1 MAKYQKGFIV
11 LKKFLI
17 IFTFTIALFSNQID
31 ISKNEKISILQNSYI
46 YITSKNEPLNKIKNK
61 FEPFNKEHLNLG
73 ATQNEVWIKF
83 TLKNPT
89 NKDITKALIFSSPLL
104 EEIFL
109 YHNNNIQKEG
119 IFHSKN
125 HNTISYF
132 YTITINKN
140 SSKTFFVK
148 TKIRYTVFDF
158 SLYLQDLN
166 SFLQN
171 DLKQQAVN
179 ILLIGFIIALM
190 IYAFV
195 LGFYIKDK
203 SYLFYGIYLFALI
216 FHQITYLGLTQ
227 IYLPKWFIEFDIKIT
242 IIKIS
247 ILIITSALFAIYF
260 LHSKNI
266 PALDRGYKIIIFI
279 SFLELLFLTPT
290 TSYHLY
296 INIVTGMVFIIY
308 NLFAAIYIYNKGY
321 TQARLFIVGFSIVFI
336 SYTLIIVDALGLIS
350 IMIYFRN
357 ILSYATAFEALVLSL
372 AFADRYQILQ
382 IQKQELDKKMVNEL
396 KNREKIIKNEVILKT
411 QKLND
416 ALKEKEMLLKEI
428 HHRVKNNLQIILSMI
443 RLQKNSSQNCDLE
456 ILKKLENRINAIAKT
471 YNSLLTKD
479 SFKNIDMN
487 NYLNSLIKDIVSV
500 LGNPK
505 DIKISLEA
513 SINLPFKK
521 AVYLG
526 IIVNE
531 LVTNSFK
538 HAFKNSNGKIDIKL
552 YNKNNQNILEVQDNG
567 IGFDSNIHKNSL
579 GLKLINIIVKNQLNG
594 KIVLNSTNKT
604 QCIIRF

>member
-1 MAKYQKGFIV
+1 MAKYQKGLVVF
-11 LKKFLI
+11 KKFF
-17 IFTFTIALFSNQID
+17 IFLFFSFILFANQID
-31 ISKNEKISILQNSYI
+31 ISKSGKISILQNSYI
-46 YITSKNEPLNKIKNK
+46 YITGKNEPLNKIKNK
-61 FEPFNKEHLNLG
+61 FKPFYKEHLNLG
-73 ATQNEVWIKF
+73 ATQKDVWIKF

-89 NKDITKALIFSSPLL
+89 NKDITKALVFSSPLL

-109 YHNNNIQKEG
+109 YQDNQVIKKG

-132 YTITINKN
+132 YTIKVAKN
-140 SSKTFFVK
+140 SSKTFYVK
-148 TKIRYTVFDF
+148 TKIKYTVFDF

-166 SFLQN
+166 NFLEQ
-171 DLKQQAVN
+171 DLKQQAIN
-179 ILLIGFIIALM
+179 ILLIGFIVALM
-190 IYAFV
+190 IYAII
-195 LGFYIKDK
+195 LSYYIKDK

-227 IYLPKWFIEFDIKIT
+227 IYMPKWFIEFDIKIT
-242 IIKIS
+242 IVKIS
-247 ILIITSALFAIYF
+247 FLIITSALFAIYF

-266 PALDRGYKIIIFI
+266 PFLNRGYKIIIFI

-290 TSYHLY
+290 SSFHLY
-296 INIVTGMVFIIY
+296 INIITGMIFIIY

-321 TQARLFIVGFSIVFI
+321 TQARLFIAGFSIVFI
-336 SYTLIIVDALGLIS
+336 SYTLIIIDALGLVS
-350 IMIYFRN
+350 IMVYFRN

-382 IQKQELDKKMVNEL
+382 KQKQELDEKMLNEL
-396 KNREKIIKNEVILKT
+396 KNREKIIQNEVILKT

-416 ALKEKEMLLKEI
+416 ALKEKELLLKEV

-443 RLQKNSSQNCDLE
+443 RLQKDSSKKSDLE

-479 SFKNIDMN
+479 SFKSINMN
-487 NYLNSLIKDIVSV
+487 TYLNSLINDIIAV

-505 DIKISLEA
+505 NIKISLET

-538 HAFKNSNGKIDIKL
+538 HAFKSNNGKIDIKL
-552 YNKNNQNILEVQDNG
+552 YNLNNQNILEVLDSG
-567 IGFDSNIHKNSL
+567 IGFDSNTAKNSL
-579 GLKLINIIVKNQLNG
+579 GLKLIHIIVKNQLNG
-594 KIVLNSTNKT
+594 KIVLNSDNKT
-604 QCIIRF
+604 HCIIRF